1 MVFRKRGGANKY
13 CELKQK
19 EGSNRRTCALTND
32 VNKNSNSCE

>member
-19 EGSNRRTCALTND
+19 EGDTKRVYKEQTWD
-32 VNKNSNSCE
+32 VDDDIPF